1 MIFTKVGVF
10 VVGGGGNGDSGCCG
24 GARCDYIDTNIFVVY
39 TKILLRWGKVQN
51 YFKKIILQA

>member
-24 GARCDYIDTNIFVVY
+24 GARCDYIDTNIFVVRPDIVTLGQS
-39 TKILLRWGKVQN
+39 TKL
-51 YFKKIILQA
+51 F